1 MKTRIEFVFLLAASV
16 LLVTAGLC
24 SAQTRQMG
32 GVGIT
37 VFADRNFRGTA
48 RTFHDDVPN
57 LRSFGLDNR
66 IRSLRIGPGEQWEVC
81 AAPNYSGGCVV
92 ITGEEPDLRR
102 NNWDDKINSLRRFR
116 GGSGPGVPAPGGE
129 YIVFFNQTNY
139 RGTPTNFS
147 RAVSNLNRRAQ
158 SVTIGGVWEL
168 CEGTNFTGRC
178 VTLDNSTPDLNRYG
192 LRNRVASARPVG
204 SSAGFNPPGS
214 TSDWYLVLFD
224 QANFRGN
231 PTNFSTQVTGI
242 NRPVG
247 SVTIGKG
254 VWELCDGRNFTG
266 RCVTLNNSVADMRTM
281 NIGNRIASLRPLLR
295 QPR

>member
-1 MKTRIEFVFLLAASV
+1 MKTRIEFVFLLAAIV
-16 LLVTAGLC
+16 LLGTAGLC

-48 RTFHDDVPN
+48 RTFHNDVLN

-66 IRSLRIGPGEQWEVC
+66 IRSLRIGAGEKWEVC
-81 AAPNYSGGCVV
+81 AAANYSGGCVV
-92 ITGEEPDLRR
+92 VSGEEPDLRR
-102 NNWDDKINSLRRFR
+102 NNWDDKINSIRRFR
-116 GGSGPGVPAPGGE
+116 GGPGPGVPAPGGE
-129 YIVFFNQTNY
+129 YIVFFNQTNF
-139 RGTPTNFS
+139 RGTPTNFNQ
-147 RAVSNLNRRAQ
+147 AASNLNRRAQ

-168 CEGTNFTGRC
+168 CEGANFTGRC
-178 VTLDNSTPDLNRYG
+178 ITLDSSTPDLSRYG
-192 LRNRVASARPVG
+192 LRNRVASARPVRSDG
-204 SSAGFNPPGS
+204 WNPPGG
-214 TSDWYLVLFD
+214 SDWYLVLFD
-224 QANFRGN
+224 QANYRGN
-231 PTNFSTQVTGI
+231 PTNFSTQVTGL

-281 NIGNRIASLRPLLR
+281 NIGNRIASLRPLSR